1 MLDVFYGHGRR
12 RMHSQMR
19 RHRPR
24 MMEFVGT
31 VDAVGSTKNDD
42 STRLRHFFLWIGHRR
57 KVSSNSWAVHSS
69 RPFQDGTLM
78 YRDAFDVSS
87 GGSLPSMVASG
98 AIVRP
103 AMKVNLLIIFL
114 RA

>member
-1 MLDVFYGHGRR
+1 MRFGRKKIEKNEDVTRR
-12 RMHSQMR
+12 DNQQKLTS
-19 RHRPR
+19 PN
-24 MMEFVGT
+24 
-31 VDAVGSTKNDD
+31 A
-42 STRLRHFFLWIGHRR
+42 
-57 KVSSNSWAVHSS
+57 SWAVHSA

-78 YRDAFDVSS
+78 YRDAFGVLS

-98 AIVRP
+98 AIVQP